1 MHPVTAGYAS
11 GMTTRNPAKLISASF
26 VDTPSTSW
34 LSALSVSA
42 VDEPSI
48 TDGTLIYA
56 VSSAD
61 AVPTS
66 AGLSAAEVAAAGFA
80 GKASETATFARAEGP
95 NIALVGLGD
104 VAQLSGDDLRDIAAS
119 AARATAKSAQLAFV
133 LTAHGGLA
141 PTEAARVIAEGL
153 VLARYRYTQLQSDP
167 KDVTLATVQIGII
180 GVPASELASAVAH
193 AEFGV
198 RAACVT
204 RDLANHPPGHLTATN
219 LADAAVVLG
228 REFGFDVEVFD
239 KAQLIELGCGGL
251 LGVNQGSVE
260 EPRMVKLSYRG
271 GGRHLGF
278 VGKGIMYDSG
288 GINLKPSDGMHLLM
302 KMDMAGAAAL
312 LGMFTA
318 VKDSGVQA
326 NLTAWL
332 MCTDNMPSSTS
343 YKMGDVLT
351 ARNGKTVEVRNTDAE
366 GRLAMMDGLSL
377 AVEEKVDGVIDIATL
392 TGSAMMALGEL
403 TAALV
408 GNNRDMIERVEAAA
422 KVTGEQVWEMPLER
436 KYRKQLDS
444 KIADLGNVGG
454 KYAGM
459 TTAALFLE
467 EFVAGTPWA
476 HLDIAGTMNTDSDD
490 SWRSAGATGYGARL
504 LLEVAKAF

>member
-1 MHPVTAGYAS
+1 
-11 GMTTRNPAKLISASF
+11 MTTRNPAKLIPAHF
-26 VDTPSTSW
+26 VDTPSTAW
-34 LSALSVSA
+34 LASMSVTAVEAPAL
-42 VDEPSI
+42 
-48 TDGTLIYA
+48 TDGTVIYA
-56 VSSAD
+56 VASVAD
-61 AVPTS
+61 VPES
-66 AGLSAAEVAAAGFA
+66 AGVSSGEIAAAGFEA
-80 GKASETATFARAEGP
+80 KAHETAVFARATGP
-95 NIALVGLGD
+95 NVALVGLGD
-104 VAQLSGDDLRDIAAS
+104 TAQLSSADLRDIAAS
-119 AARATAKSAQLAFV
+119 AARATSKSAQLAFV
-133 LTAHGGLA
+133 LADCGTLT
-141 PTEAARVIAEGL
+141 PSESARVIAEGV
-153 VLARYRYTQLQSDP
+153 VLARYRYTQLQTAP
-167 KDVTLATVQIGII
+167 KEVVLSGLQIQVG
-180 GVPASELASAVAH
+180 GASAASLAAAVAE
-193 AEFGV
+193 AEYGV

-219 LADAAVVLG
+219 LADAAVELG
-228 REFGFDVEVFD
+228 RQFGFNVEVFD

-271 GGRHLGF
+271 GGKHLGF

-318 VKDSGVQA
+318 VKDAGVGA

-377 AVEEKVDGVIDIATL
+377 AVEAQVDGLIDIATL

-408 GNNRDMIERVEAAA
+408 GNNPDMIHRVEDAAII
-422 KVTGEQVWEMPLER
+422 TGEQVWEMPLER

-467 EFVAGTPWA
+467 EFVSGTPWA

-504 LLEVAKAF
+504 LLEVAKAY